1 MPVIAGDAAPRNHLS
16 IAAMPPRGRGILIIR
31 NKHGRGTMP
40 RNLPTMEHDGF
51 CLLDAADPAPGVA
64 PGALAYLQFQLGF
77 VDQHGKP
84 FTHHQSLW
92 VVITA
97 QRGRYWLGTL
107 LEAPFLFLND
117 ENELLTVG
125 TELPFLPCHVA
136 ELLHE
141 ADLGPGE
148 RKLARRPAQ
157 RRWAA

>member
-1 MPVIAGDAAPRNHLS
+1 
-16 IAAMPPRGRGILIIR
+16 
-31 NKHGRGTMP
+31 MP

-51 CLLDAADPAPGVA
+51 CLLDAADPAEGIA

-77 VDQHGKP
+77 VDQNGKP

-97 QRGRYWLGTL
+97 QRGKYWLGTL

-117 ENELLTVG
+117 ENELLSIG
-125 TELPFLPCHVA
+125 TELPFLPAHVA

-141 ADLGPGE
+141 ADLGPNE